1 MTEVLDNNKLLSLL
15 SSSSSEEE
23 EEEELE
29 EEEKEEEKSEKYFF
43 EKEEES
49 YSCSRCDKEFSKKEA
64 MEIHQTIKHQ
74 LFAFKCPKKG
84 CKRTFIREEYLKKH
98 IFVDHISRIEK
109 PYKCKKNRKCI
120 DKGIAFRTQGELNQ
134 HLKRHG
140 PKDHI
145 CDICGNGFAMK
156 AYLESHMRS
165 HTGKKVHPCRIKGCN
180 EKFVSSSSRQWHEK
194 QAHQ

>member
-1 MTEVLDNNKLLSLL
+1 MTEVLGNNLLL
-15 SSSSSEEE
+15 SSLSSEEEE

-29 EEEKEEEKSEKYFF
+29 EEELEEEEENEKEEK

-49 YSCSRCDKEFSKKEA
+49 YPCSRCDKKFSEKET

-98 IFVDHISRIEK
+98 ISVDHISRIEK

-120 DKGIAFRTQGELNQ
+120 DTGVAFRTQGELNQ

-140 PKDHI
+140 PKNY
-145 CDICGNGFAMK
+145 ICGICNKPFATK
-156 AYLESHMRS
+156 GNLEGHVRI
-165 HTGKKVHPCRIKGCN
+165 HTGEKKYSCRIKACN
-180 EKFVSSSSRQWHEK
+180 EKFTSSGSRSWHEK
-194 QAHQ
+194 HSHK